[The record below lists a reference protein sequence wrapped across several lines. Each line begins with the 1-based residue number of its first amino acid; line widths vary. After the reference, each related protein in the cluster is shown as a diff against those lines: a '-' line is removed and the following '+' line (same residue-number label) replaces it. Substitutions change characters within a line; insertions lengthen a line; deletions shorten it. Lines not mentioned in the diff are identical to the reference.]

1 MPIFQMMMEKLNRL
15 TTAEKIAL
23 YKEQF
28 GNKPIPV
35 REFIAKFAKGPEQAR
50 FASSLPPGFLAALT
64 GVLVENMERK
74 KPLSITWAWKPAYDY
89 ELTIWECEDT
99 AISAGGITILLGTRY
114 PLDPHPVDIGKSPR
128 GLGAAKGSKRRKGG
142 DGKGRGRRG
151 ARGKSAR

>member
-1 MPIFQMMMEKLNRL
+1 MMVKLNRL
-15 TTAEKIAL
+15 TTADKIAL
-23 YKEQF
+23 YKEKF
-28 GNKPIPV
+28 GNTPIPV
-35 REFIAKFAKGPEQAR
+35 REFIAKFAKGPQQAR

-114 PLDPHPVDIGKSPR
+114 PLDPHPVDIGKTPR
-128 GLGAAKGSKRRKGG
+128 GGKGG
-142 DGKGRGRRG
+142 KVLEGGKRGKGRGRRG
-151 ARGKSAR
+151 AKGKRAS